1 MFKCVIGKQSSN
13 LLLMLLSVWIK
24 SSEFSVEEN
33 KILIK
38 FKCYQF
44 SLTSLYM
51 VYWILG
57 MAQIKLCLFDLCLF
71 VLNMSDNG

>member
-1 MFKCVIGKQSSN
+1 MLKCVIGKQSSN

-24 SSEFSVEEN
+24 SSELYVEEN

-44 SLTSLYM
+44 SLTSM